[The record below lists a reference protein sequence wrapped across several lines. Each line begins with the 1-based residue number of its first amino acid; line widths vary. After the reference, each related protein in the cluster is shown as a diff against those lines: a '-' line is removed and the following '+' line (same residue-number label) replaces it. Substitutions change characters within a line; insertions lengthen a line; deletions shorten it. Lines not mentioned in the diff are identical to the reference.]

1 MVDKI
6 NAVTKYKLSDDTIEK
21 MYRRAFSDSGEL
33 KIKALSG
40 GFCSSVYL
48 IESGKNKVVLKVGT
62 KSSVKVMWHETAYIT
77 TEAQMLELIGKN
89 TDIRMPSLLYYDD
102 STEICDVPYF
112 FMSLIDGKPLN
123 DTEGLT
129 AEQYGNIKYEVGRL
143 TRQITD
149 IPAQRFGIPNIADSL
164 CGRNSDFV
172 ILLFEKLLD
181 DLERKGGKLKGI
193 SHGEL
198 MKLIGKFRIQLDTV
212 EKPCL
217 IHTDTWNGNVM
228 VKDGEFSEMIDFA
241 AILYGDPLMS
251 HDFHDFGEMNADFLR
266 GYGKTEFSTDELIRI
281 QIYKVWQRLGMIVE
295 KVYREYEDENLYSWV
310 DGEFEKEV
318 EILKQM

>member
-1 MVDKI
+1 M
-6 NAVTKYKLSDDTIEK
+6 NAVTKYKLNDNTIEK

-33 KIKALSG
+33 KITALSG

-62 KSSVKVMWHETAYIT
+62 ENSVKVMWHETAYIA
-77 TEAQMLELIGKN
+77 TEAQMLELIGEN
-89 TDIRMPSLLYYDD
+89 TDIRMPSLLYCDD

-123 DTEGLT
+123 DTEGIT
-129 AEQYGNIKYEVGRL
+129 AEQYADIKYEVGRL
-143 TRQITD
+143 TRKITD
-149 IPAQRFGIPNIADSL
+149 MPARCFGIPNITDSF
-164 CGRNSDFV
+164 CDKNSDFV
-172 ILLFEKLLD
+172 ILLFEKLLA
-181 DLERKGGKLKGI
+181 DLEQKGGALKSI
-193 SHGEL
+193 SHDEL
-198 MKLIGKFRIQLDTV
+198 MKLIGKFRTQLDTAD
-212 EKPCL
+212 KPCL

-228 VKDGEFSEMIDFA
+228 VKDGEFSGIIDFA

-266 GYGKTEFSTDELIRI
+266 GYGKTEFDTDELIRI

-295 KVYREYEDENLYSWV
+295 KVYREYEDKNLYSWV
-310 DGEFEKEV
+310 DGEFDKEV

>member
-1 MVDKI
+1 M

-33 KIKALSG
+33 RITALSG

-48 IESGKNKVVLKVGT
+48 IESGNNKVVLKVGT
-62 KSSVKVMWHETAYIT
+62 KSNVKVMWHETAYIA
-77 TEAQMLELIGKN
+77 TEAEMLKLIGGK
-89 TDIRMPSLLYYDD
+89 TDIAMPEMLFYDE
-102 STEICDVPYF
+102 SGEICDVPYF
-112 FMSLIDGKPLN
+112 FMSYIDGKPLN

-143 TRQITD
+143 TRKITD
-149 IPAQRFGIPNIADSL
+149 ILAQRFGIPNIKESL
-164 CGRNSDFV
+164 CDRNSDFV

-181 DLERKGGKLKGI
+181 DLEKKGGKLKGI

-198 MKLIGKFRIQLDTV
+198 MKLIGSFKAQLDTAD
-212 EKPCL
+212 KPCL

-228 VKDGEFSEMIDFA
+228 VKNGEFSGIIDFA

-251 HDFHDFGEMNADFLR
+251 HDFHDFGEINADFLR
-266 GYGKTEFSTDELIRI
+266 GYGKTGFNNDELIRI

-295 KVYREYEDENLYSWV
+295 KVYREYEDKNLYSWV

-318 EILKQM
+318 EILKEM

>member
-1 MVDKI
+1 M
-6 NAVTKYKLSDDTIEK
+6 NAVTKYRLGDSEIEK
-21 MYRRAFSDSGEL
+21 MYRGAFSDSGEI
-33 KIKALSG
+33 KISALSG

-62 KSSVKVMWHETAYIT
+62 KSNVKVMWHETAYIA
-77 TEAQMLELIGKN
+77 TEAQMLQLIGEN
-89 TDIRMPSLLYYDD
+89 TDIRMPSLLYCDD

-123 DTEGLT
+123 DTEGIT
-129 AEQYGNIKYEVGRL
+129 AEQYADIKYEVGRL

-149 IPAQRFGIPNIADSL
+149 MPARCFGIPNIAESF
-164 CGRNSDFV
+164 CNRNSDFV
-172 ILLFEKLLD
+172 ILLFEKLLE
-181 DLERKGGKLKGI
+181 DLEQKGGKLKSI
-193 SHGEL
+193 SHSEL
-198 MKLIGKFRIQLDTV
+198 MMLIGCYKAQLDTAD
-212 EKPCL
+212 KPCL

-228 VKDGEFSEMIDFA
+228 VKDGEFSGIIDFA

-266 GYGKTEFSTDELIRI
+266 GYGKTEFDNDELIRI

-295 KVYREYEDENLYSWV
+295 KVYREYEDKNLYSWV
-310 DGEFEKEV
+310 DGEFDKEV